1 MGVGLIIWDIVFFTN
16 PIAQSTQRETDN
28 MIILLL
34 KQIAV
39 IGACLMLIT
48 KGKEDSRRH
57 QRSERKLPHR
67 SDFILFR
74 FRTSRK
80 QEYESS
86 IVKQLIGPN
95 K

>member
-39 IGACLMLIT
+39 VGACLMLIT
-48 KGKEDSRRH
+48 KGKENSRRH
-57 QRSERKLPHR
+57 QRSNRKFPHQ
-67 SDFILFR
+67 SHFLLFR
-74 FRTSRK
+74 FRSERK

-86 IVKQLIGPN
+86 IAK
-95 K
+95 